1 MKDLKGV
8 FLNPG
13 RKNYRHKI
21 NKKVELSANVKKNLI
36 DRFTRG
42 LPEAGGR
49 ERITGKKAN
58 VIIKKLV
65 ERFTRGLPEH
75 GGKED
80 YRPKN
85 K

>member
-1 MKDLKGV
+1 M
-8 FLNPG
+8 
-13 RKNYRHKI
+13 
-21 NKKVELSANVKKNLI
+21 I

-65 ERFTRGLPEH
+65 ERFTRGLSEH
-75 GGKED
+75 GGEGGLQAKQ
-80 YRPKN
+80 
-85 K
+85 